1 MVPQII
7 KVEDGR
13 YALTRPTVTTMAASL
28 SPLLTSMK
36 LIIKVEDGRY
46 ALTRPTVTTMAA
58 SLSPLLTS
66 MKLFGLYFKRGTDAG
81 DQTADEKSRCK
92 WNGFMIHALVVVILV
107 WINVIRMFSVLN
119 NV

>member
-1 MVPQII
+1 MSTKVSDVFFVRRRNDGFGMVPQ
-7 KVEDGR
+7 
-13 YALTRPTVTTMAASL
+13 
-28 SPLLTSMK
+28 
-36 LIIKVEDGRY
+36 IIKVEDGRY

-81 DQTADEKSRCK
+81 DQTADEKSRCR
-92 WNGFMIHALVVVILV
+92 WNGCMIHSLVVLILV
-107 WINVIRMFSVLN
+107 WINVIRMFSVLS